1 MPRASAARSK
11 APPWD
16 AALLDTYSL
25 FFRAFH
31 ALPRMNTSRGEPTS
45 ALYGF
50 SALVLKILREQRPKT
65 LSFALDAPARTF
77 RAEKYPEYK
86 AGRPKLP
93 SDLGVQLARLPEL
106 IAAFGVPSL
115 CAPGFE
121 ADDVL
126 ATVALRLNAAG
137 GRVLIVS
144 GDRDLLKLASD
155 SVNVLFVGARGKD
168 ATLFDGAAVTAR
180 FGVPPDKLATW
191 FALVGDN
198 SDHLVGVPGIG
209 PTTATKLVL
218 EHGNVATLLERL
230 DAVTPER
237 TREAIAGAAERLR
250 MNEELAT
257 LRLDVP
263 LAEETLVAPMTAA
276 CYAKLAELFASLE
289 FKSLLPRVEAL
300 VRAGGEALSPDAP
313 A

>member
-1 MPRASAARSK
+1 MPRSSAPRSK
-11 APPWD
+11 AQAWD

-31 ALPRMNTSRGEPTS
+31 ALPRMNTSSGEPTS

-50 SALVLKILREQRPKT
+50 SALVLKILREQRPRA
-65 LSFALDAPARTF
+65 LSFALDAPTRTF

-86 AGRPKLP
+86 AGRAKLP
-93 SDLGVQLARLPEL
+93 SELGVQLKRLPEL
-106 IAAFGVPSL
+106 IAAFGVPAL

-137 GRVLIVS
+137 ARVLIVS

-155 SVNVLFVGARGKD
+155 SVNVWFVGARGKD
-168 ATLFDGAAVTAR
+168 ATLFDGAAVSAR
-180 FGVPPDKLATW
+180 FGVPPEQLATW

-198 SDHLVGVPGIG
+198 SDHLIGVPGIG
-209 PTTATKLVL
+209 PTTATKLVV
-218 EHGNVATLLERL
+218 EHGSVAALLENL
-230 DAVTPER
+230 DRVTPER
-237 TREAIAGAAERLR
+237 TREAIANAAERLR

-263 LAEETLVAPMTAA
+263 LTEDALVGPMTGEG
-276 CYAKLAELFASLE
+276 YAKLCDFFSALE

-300 VRAGGEALSPDAP
+300 ARLG
-313 A
+313 

>member
-1 MPRASAARSK
+1 MPRPKTPRT
-11 APPWD
+11 APAWD
-16 AALLDTYSL
+16 AALFDTYSV

-31 ALPRMNTSRGEPTS
+31 ALPRMNTSGGEPTS

-77 RAEKYPEYK
+77 RAEKYPDYK
-86 AGRPKLP
+86 AGRAKLP
-93 SDLGVQLARLPEL
+93 SELGVQLGRLPEL
-106 IAAFGVPSL
+106 LGAFGVPAL

-137 GRVLIVS
+137 ARVLIVS
-144 GDRDLLKLASD
+144 GDRDLLKLASE
-155 SVNVLFVGARGKD
+155 SVNVWFVGARGKD

-180 FGVPPDKLATW
+180 FGVPPDRLTTW

-198 SDHLVGVPGIG
+198 SDHLIGVPGIG
-209 PTTATKLVL
+209 PSTATKLVL
-218 EHGNVATLLERL
+218 EHGSVEGLLQNLASVEP
-230 DAVTPER
+230 AR
-237 TREAIAGAAERLR
+237 TREAIASAAERLR

-263 LAEETLVAPMTAA
+263 LTEQQLAGAITESG
-276 CYAKLAELFASLE
+276 YAKLAELFTALE
-289 FKSLLPRVEAL
+289 FKSLLPRVDAL
-300 VRAGGEALSPDAP
+300 VKLQTAQHSA
-313 A
+313 

>member
-1 MPRASAARSK
+1 MPRSK
-11 APPWD
+11 SPRTEAPTWD
-16 AALLDTYSL
+16 AALFDTYSL

-50 SALVLKILREQRPKT
+50 SALVLKILREQRPKA
-65 LSFALDAPARTF
+65 LSFAVDAPARTF

-86 AGRPKLP
+86 AGRAKLP
-93 SDLGVQLARLPEL
+93 TELGVQLGRLPEL
-106 IAAFGVPSL
+106 LSAFGVPAL

-137 GRVLIVS
+137 ARVLIVS

-155 SVNVLFVGARGKD
+155 SVNVWFVGARGKD

-180 FGVPPDKLATW
+180 FGVPPERLITW

-198 SDHLVGVPGIG
+198 SDHLIGVPGIG

-218 EHGNVATLLERL
+218 EYGNVDGLLQNLSSIEPL
-230 DAVTPER
+230 R

-263 LAEETLVAPMTAA
+263 LGDEVLTGAITQAG
-276 CYAKLAELFASLE
+276 YGRLAELFAALE

-300 VRAGGEALSPDAP
+300 MKLCAEPVA
-313 A
+313 

>member
-1 MPRASAARSK
+1 
-11 APPWD
+11 
-16 AALLDTYSL
+16 LLDTYSL

-31 ALPRMNTSRGEPTS
+31 ALPRMNTSSGEPTS

-50 SALVLKILREQRPKT
+50 SALVLKILREQRPRA
-65 LSFALDAPARTF
+65 LSFALDAPTRTF
-77 RAEKYPEYK
+77 RAERYPEYK
-86 AGRPKLP
+86 AGRAKLP
-93 SDLGVQLARLPEL
+93 SELGVQLKRLPEL
-106 IAAFGVPSL
+106 IAAFGVPAL

-137 GRVLIVS
+137 ARVLIVS

-155 SVNVLFVGARGKD
+155 SVNVWFVGARGKD
-168 ATLFDGAAVTAR
+168 ATLFDGAAVSAR
-180 FGVPPDKLATW
+180 FGVPPEQLATW

-198 SDHLVGVPGIG
+198 SDHLIGVPGIG
-209 PTTATKLVL
+209 PTTATKLVV
-218 EHGNVATLLERL
+218 EHGSVAALLENLHR
-230 DAVTPER
+230 VTPER
-237 TREAIAGAAERLR
+237 TRDAIANAAERLR

-263 LAEETLVAPMTAA
+263 LTEDALVGPMTSE
-276 CYAKLAELFASLE
+276 CYAKLGDFFGALE

-300 VRAGGEALSPDAP
+300 ARLG
-313 A
+313 

>member
-1 MPRASAARSK
+1 MLA
-11 APPWD
+11 WD
-16 AALLDTYSL
+16 AALLDTFSL

-31 ALPRMNTSRGEPTS
+31 ALPRMSTSRGEPTS

-50 SALVLKILREQRPKT
+50 SALVLKILREQRPQA
-65 LSFALDAPARTF
+65 LSFALDAPTRTF
-77 RAEKYPEYK
+77 RAEKYPDYK
-86 AGRPKLP
+86 AGRARLP
-93 SDLGVQLARLPEL
+93 SELGVQLARLPEL

-126 ATVALRLNAAG
+126 ATVALRLSQTGA
-137 GRVLIVS
+137 RVLIVS
-144 GDRDLLKLASD
+144 GDRDLLKLATD
-155 SVNVLFVGARGKD
+155 SVNVWFVGARGKE
-168 ATLFDGAAVTAR
+168 ATLFDGAAVTKR

-198 SDHLVGVPGIG
+198 SDHLVGVPGVG
-209 PTTATKLVL
+209 PTTATKLVRI
-218 EHGNVATLLERL
+218 HGSVAALLDNL
-230 DAVTPER
+230 ASVAPER

-263 LAEETLVAPMTAA
+263 LAEEALVGPMTPGS
-276 CYAKLAELFASLE
+276 YAKLRELFAELE
-289 FKSLLPRVEAL
+289 FKSLLPRI
-300 VRAGGEALSPDAP
+300 DAV
-313 A
+313 AKGR

>member
-1 MPRASAARSK
+1 MPRSTKSRSK
-11 APPWD
+11 APAWD

-45 ALYGF
+45 ALYGL
-50 SALVLKILREQRPKT
+50 SALVLKILREQRPKA
-65 LSFALDAPARTF
+65 LSFALDAPQRTF
-77 RAEKYPEYK
+77 RVEKYPEYK
-86 AGRPKLP
+86 AGRAKLP
-93 SDLGVQLARLPEL
+93 SDLGVQLGRLPEL
-106 IAAFGVPSL
+106 LGAFGVPSL

-126 ATVALRLNAAG
+126 ATVALRLNASGA
-137 GRVLIVS
+137 RVLVVS

-155 SVNVLFVGARGKD
+155 SVNVWFVGARGKD

-218 EHGNVATLLERL
+218 EHGDIATLLDKL

-237 TREAIAGAAERLR
+237 TREAIAEAADRLR

-263 LAEETLVAPMTAA
+263 LAEETLAAPMTVEG
-276 CYAKLAELFASLE
+276 YARLAELFGALE
-289 FKSLLPRVEAL
+289 FKSLIPRVEAL
-300 VRAGGEALSPDAP
+300 AKSGPDAAALP
-313 A
+313 

>member
-1 MPRASAARSK
+1 MPRSSAPRPK
-11 APPWD
+11 APAWD

-31 ALPRMNTSRGEPTS
+31 ALPRMNTSSGEPTS

-50 SALVLKILREQRPKT
+50 SALVLKILREQRPRA
-65 LSFALDAPARTF
+65 LSFALDAPTRTF

-86 AGRPKLP
+86 AGRAKLP
-93 SDLGVQLARLPEL
+93 SELGVQLKRLPDL
-106 IAAFGVPSL
+106 IAAFGVPAL

-126 ATVALRLNAAG
+126 ATVSLRLNATGA
-137 GRVLIVS
+137 RVLIVS

-155 SVNVLFVGARGKD
+155 SVNVWFVGARGKD
-168 ATLFDGAAVTAR
+168 ATLFDGAAVSAR
-180 FGVPPDKLATW
+180 FGVPPEQLATW

-198 SDHLVGVPGIG
+198 SDHLIGVPGIG
-209 PTTATKLVL
+209 PTTATKLVV
-218 EHGNVATLLERL
+218 EHGSVAALLENL
-230 DAVTPER
+230 DRVTPER
-237 TREAIAGAAERLR
+237 TREAIANAAERLR

-263 LAEETLVAPMTAA
+263 LTEDALVGPMTGEG
-276 CYAKLAELFASLE
+276 YAKLGDFFSALE

-300 VRAGGEALSPDAP
+300 ARLG
-313 A
+313 

>member
-1 MPRASAARSK
+1 MPRSSAPRPK
-11 APPWD
+11 APAWD

-31 ALPRMNTSRGEPTS
+31 ALPRMNTSSGEPTS

-50 SALVLKILREQRPKT
+50 SALVLKILREQRPRT
-65 LSFALDAPARTF
+65 LSFALDAPTRTF
-77 RAEKYPEYK
+77 RSERYPDYK
-86 AGRPKLP
+86 AGRAKLAP
-93 SDLGVQLARLPEL
+93 ELGVQLGRLPEL
-106 IAAFGVPSL
+106 IAAFGVPAL

-126 ATVALRLNAAG
+126 ATVALRLNAG
-137 GRVLIVS
+137 GARVLIVS

-155 SVNVLFVGARGKD
+155 SVNVWFVGARGKD
-168 ATLFDGAAVTAR
+168 ATLFDAAAVTAR
-180 FGVPPDKLATW
+180 FGVPPEKLATW

-198 SDHLVGVPGIG
+198 SDHLLGVPGIG

-218 EHGNVATLLERL
+218 EHGSVAALLENLER
-230 DAVTPER
+230 VTPDR

-263 LAEETLVAPMTAA
+263 LAEETLAGPMTGEG
-276 CYAKLAELFASLE
+276 YAKLGEYFSALE

-300 VRAGGEALSPDAP
+300 ARSGE
-313 A
+313 

>member
-1 MPRASAARSK
+1 MPRSKTPREK
-11 APPWD
+11 APAWD
-16 AALLDTYSL
+16 AALFDTYSL

-50 SALVLKILREQRPKT
+50 SALVLKILREQRPKA

-86 AGRPKLP
+86 AGRAKLP
-93 SDLGVQLARLPEL
+93 SELGVQLGRLPEL
-106 IAAFGVPSL
+106 LSAFGVPAL

-137 GRVLIVS
+137 ARVLIVS
-144 GDRDLLKLASD
+144 GDRDLLKLASE
-155 SVNVLFVGARGKD
+155 SVNVWFVGARGKD

-180 FGVPPDKLATW
+180 FGVPPERLITW

-198 SDHLVGVPGIG
+198 SDHLIGVPGIG

-218 EHGNVATLLERL
+218 EYGSVDGLLQNLPNIE
-230 DAVTPER
+230 PPR

-263 LAEETLVAPMTAA
+263 LAEQVLTGAITEAG
-276 CYAKLAELFASLE
+276 YGRLAELFAALE

-300 VRAGGEALSPDAP
+300 AKLSAAP
-313 A
+313 AA